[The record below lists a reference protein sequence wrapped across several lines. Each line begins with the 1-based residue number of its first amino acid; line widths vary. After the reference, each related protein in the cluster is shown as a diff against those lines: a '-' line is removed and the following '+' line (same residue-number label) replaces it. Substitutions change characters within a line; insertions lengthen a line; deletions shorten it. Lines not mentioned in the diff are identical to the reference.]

1 MSDSKHILLVDDHPI
16 IRDSI
21 KLYFANQ
28 PDLIVSGEASD
39 GAEGLKLLEAGHFDL
54 VITDISMPVMNGIDF
69 VAEAIVRHP
78 DQKFLVLSMMDE
90 AAQIKKM
97 ISLGVHGYLLKT
109 SPKEEILSVI
119 DKVLQ
124 GEKYFA
130 GKVYDRIIDN
140 ISGKRPKSKLTL
152 EIPLTKREKEVLKL
166 VMKEHTNQEISELLF
181 ISTRT
186 VEAHKRNLLEKTG
199 SKTVAGLA
207 IYAIERG
214 LD

>member
-1 MSDSKHILLVDDHPI
+1 M
-16 IRDSI
+16 
-21 KLYFANQ
+21 
-28 PDLIVSGEASD
+28 
-39 GAEGLKLLEAGHFDL
+39 
-54 VITDISMPVMNGIDF
+54 
-69 VAEAIVRHP
+69 
-78 DQKFLVLSMMDE
+78 
-90 AAQIKKM
+90 
-97 ISLGVHGYLLKT
+97 
-109 SPKEEILSVI
+109 
-119 DKVLQ
+119 LQ